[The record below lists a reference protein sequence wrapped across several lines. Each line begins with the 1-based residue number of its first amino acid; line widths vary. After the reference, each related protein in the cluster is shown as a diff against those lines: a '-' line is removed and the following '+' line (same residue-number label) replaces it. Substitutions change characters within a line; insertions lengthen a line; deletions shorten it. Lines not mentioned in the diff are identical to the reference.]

1 MSVVLASPLPVHVV
15 QEARELAV
23 ELSVR
28 DAPVNNQ
35 VLHREVN
42 ADAQSDVNLRILA
55 REHESFEDS
64 VREVRVFFFLFLCP
78 SFPYASLTG
87 PL

>member
-1 MSVVLASPLPVHVV
+1 MTVALASPLPVHVV
-15 QEARELAV
+15 QEARELVV

-42 ADAQSDVNLRILA
+42 TDAQSDVNLSILA
-55 REHESFEDS
+55 REHESSEDYLQ
-64 VREVRVFFFLFLCP
+64 EVRVFPL
-78 SFPYASLTG
+78 SLPLLRVSNQTG
-87 PL
+87 IDRR